1 MKIEGPSGP
10 KSTGPVK
17 KTGSSTASPSD
28 AAEFRGM
35 MEGGAAEAAAVNTTQ
50 QIASLD
56 ILLAVQSVEDP
67 GARAARGRAAKRSGE
82 LLDALDKIRN
92 NMLAGTLTV
101 GHMIDIAD
109 VVASHRDRIQDPQL
123 TGVLDE
129 IDLRAQ
135 VEIAKMRLALDDV
148 QGSAGA
154 R

>member
-1 MKIEGPSGP
+1 MKVEGPSGP
-10 KSTGPVK
+10 KSTGSVK
-17 KTGSSTASPSD
+17 KAGSVNAHD

-35 MEGGAAEAAAVNTTQ
+35 MEGGATEAALVNTTA

-67 GARAARGRAAKRSGE
+67 TARAAKGRAVQRSGE
-82 LLDALDKIRN
+82 LLETLDKIRV
-92 NMLAGTLTV
+92 NMLSGTLTV

-135 VEIAKMRLALDDV
+135 VEIAKMRRALDDRM
-148 QGSAGA
+148 SSNS
-154 R
+154 